1 MVSTSMIGDGK
12 TPNKY
17 WVSVG
22 TDQYYK
28 DGNSLNW
35 QSDVIGGKQKS
46 KIVGVFPKYIDA
58 FNLADSIKLGILFK
72 GVIVNSVRIE
82 DRLSGEVYFRTYLDS
97 HWDIGF
103 TEKKEKE
110 LGVKPTTR

>member
-1 MVSTSMIGDGK
+1 MAINQIGDGK

-17 WVSVG
+17 WVSIG
-22 TDQYYK
+22 TDQYYQE
-28 DGNSLNW
+28 GNSLNW
-35 QSDVIGGKQKS
+35 QSEVIGGKQKS
-46 KIVGVFPKYIDA
+46 KIVKVFPKYLDA
-58 FNLADSIKLGILFK
+58 FNFADSIKLGSVVK
-72 GVIVNSVRIE
+72 GVIVNNVSIE
-82 DRLSGEVYFRTYLDS
+82 DRLSGEVYFRTYLDK